1 MSSGRVALRVF
12 LAGAVLKA
20 LLIRRAESG
29 SHPTL
34 TRFILGFDPLATR
47 IAEGASGQAS
57 NIILMMVFG
66 LECVVL
72 FYLVRWLLSRRK
84 IS

>member
-1 MSSGRVALRVF
+1 MGTGRIALRVF

-29 SHPTL
+29 HYPNL
-34 TRFILGFDPLATR
+34 TRFILAFDPLATS
-47 IAEGASGQAS
+47 IANGASGQAS

-66 LECVVL
+66 LECVVI
-72 FYLVRWLLSRRK
+72 FYLVRWFLRK
-84 IS
+84 RKTA

>member
-29 SHPTL
+29 NYPNL
-34 TRFILGFDPLATR
+34 TRFILAFDPLATW
-47 IAEGASGQAS
+47 AANGASGQAS

-66 LECVVL
+66 LECVVI
-72 FYLVRWLLSRRK
+72 FYVVRWFLGRRSK
-84 IS
+84 A